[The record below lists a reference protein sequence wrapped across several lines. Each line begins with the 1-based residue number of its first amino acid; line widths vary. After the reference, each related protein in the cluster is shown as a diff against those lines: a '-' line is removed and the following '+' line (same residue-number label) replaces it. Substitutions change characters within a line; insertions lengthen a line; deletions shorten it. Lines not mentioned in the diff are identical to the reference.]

1 MFPLVM
7 LSDFLRPHIDFN
19 RRLLKCSFLVVK
31 TCWCGF
37 CGLRIYFNVL
47 ILYYIQLS
55 MVLTRKIVIFHYIIA
70 TCILIHW
77 SKVQACTRLSSLI
90 LRIYF
95 LKCDIYFVAYRIEL
109 FFIWHTYCWS
119 NLIWNAIH
127 QAARA
132 TRFYSATIDH
142 MKMVRLIA
150 LLSKRSQWSHSPAR
164 ITIANLLAL
173 CITAYEP

>member
-7 LSDFLRPHIDFN
+7 LSDLFRPHIDLN
-19 RRLLKCSFLVVK
+19 RHLLKCSFLVVK
-31 TCWCGF
+31 TCWRGF
-37 CGLRIYFNVL
+37 CGLKIYFNVL
-47 ILYYIQLS
+47 IFYYIQLS
-55 MVLTRKIVIFHYIIA
+55 MVLTWKIVIFHYIIA
-70 TCILIHW
+70 TRILIHW
-77 SKVQACTRLSSLI
+77 SKVQACSRLSSLI

-95 LKCDIYFVAYRIEL
+95 LKCDTLLHIAL
-109 FFIWHTYCWS
+109 FLS
-119 NLIWNAIH
+119 IWNAIY

-150 LLSKRSQWSHSPAR
+150 LLSKRSQRSHSPAR

>member
-7 LSDFLRPHIDFN
+7 LSDFFRPHIDFN

-77 SKVQACTRLSSLI
+77 SKVQACTR
-90 LRIYF
+90 
-95 LKCDIYFVAYRIEL
+95 
-109 FFIWHTYCWS
+109 HTYCWS

-150 LLSKRSQWSHSPAR
+150 LLSKRSQRSHSPAR

>member
-7 LSDFLRPHIDFN
+7 LSDFFRPHIDLN
-19 RRLLKCSFLVVK
+19 RRLLKCSFLVEK
-31 TCWCGF
+31 TCCCG
-37 CGLRIYFNVL
+37 CCDLRIYFNVL
-47 ILYYIQLS
+47 IFYYIQLS

-70 TCILIHW
+70 TRILIHW

-95 LKCDIYFVAYRIEL
+95 LKCDTLLHTAL

-119 NLIWNAIH
+119 NLIWNAIC

-142 MKMVRLIA
+142 MKIVRLIA
-150 LLSKRSQWSHSPAR
+150 LLSKRSQRSL
-164 ITIANLLAL
+164 TLLQ
-173 CITAYEP
+173 E